1 MKLDNGE
8 ALTSLLCADR
18 VEPRSVA
25 AAPALALDW
34 RQIRKEQHMI
44 LSKNADVRGVIV
56 KSIEGKPMYGGEL
69 LVKPLIKGDEM
80 TFLEIHYTPGVGAP
94 LHVHSHE
101 SLAYVV
107 KGKVKMTVGTEEYI
121 LGPGDVCRHPKG
133 VPHSVEGIEE
143 SIVVEIKSPAPDI
156 TSFLGT

>member
-1 MKLDNGE
+1 
-8 ALTSLLCADR
+8 
-18 VEPRSVA
+18 
-25 AAPALALDW
+25 
-34 RQIRKEQHMI
+34 MI
-44 LSKNADVRGVIV
+44 LSKNADVKGVIV
-56 KSIEGKPMYGGEL
+56 KSTEGKRMCGGAL

-94 LHVHSHE
+94 LHVHTHE

-107 KGKVKMTVGTEEYI
+107 KGKVKMTVGGEEYI

-133 VPHSVEGIEE
+133 VPHGVEGIEE

-156 TSFLGT
+156 SSFLGM

>member
-1 MKLDNGE
+1 
-8 ALTSLLCADR
+8 
-18 VEPRSVA
+18 
-25 AAPALALDW
+25 
-34 RQIRKEQHMI
+34 MI

-94 LHVHSHE
+94 LHVHS
-101 SLAYVV
+101 
-107 KGKVKMTVGTEEYI
+107 VGAEEYI

-133 VPHSVEGIEE
+133 VPHGVEGIEE

-156 TSFLGT
+156 TTFLGM